1 MSSFSVQEQYVEFS
15 RTGKVIKGKLRT
27 ETTTSFLVCDSHF
40 VLLTLV
46 GFTALLRT
54 CVRCQNYIHF

>member
-27 ETTTSFLVCDSHF
+27 EITTSFLVSDSHF
-40 VLLTLV
+40 VFLKLV
-46 GFTALLRT
+46 GFTAPLRT
-54 CVRCQNYIHF
+54 